1 MKKLVLF
8 AVVAI
13 AISLA
18 SCGDNKA
25 KEEAAAKAKA
35 DSIAA
40 VEAQVAAEAAAKAQ
54 ADSIAQVQALADS
67 LAAATVKK

>member
-8 AVVAI
+8 AVVAV

-25 KEEAAAKAKA
+25 KEEAAAKAQA

-40 VEAQVAAEAAAKAQ
+40 VEAQAAAKAQ
-54 ADSIAQVQALADS
+54 ADSIAQAQAIADS
-67 LAAATVKK
+67 LAAAAVKK

>member
-8 AVVAI
+8 AVVAV

-25 KEEAAAKAKA
+25 KEEAAA
-35 DSIAA
+35 D
-40 VEAQVAAEAAAKAQ
+40 AAAKAQ
-54 ADSIAQVQALADS
+54 ADSLAKVQALADS
-67 LAAATVKK
+67 LAKAAPVKK

>member
-8 AVVAI
+8 AVVAV

-25 KEEAAAKAKA
+25 KEEAAAKAAADSIAQVEAQAAQEAAAKAAADSTAQAQALA

-40 VEAQVAAEAAAKAQ
+40 VAK
-54 ADSIAQVQALADS
+54 
-67 LAAATVKK
+67 K